1 MRISKTSVPLIP
13 LKDFG
18 SSPILEHGIF
28 VEVLS
33 LQRGREHYLIGGT
46 TKSRGRAIAAGPTAR
61 LACPAK

>member
-1 MRISKTSVPLIP
+1 MSISKTSVPLTP

-18 SSPILEHGIF
+18 SSPFFEHGIF
-28 VEVLS
+28 VEAIS

-61 LACPAK
+61 VACPAK